1 MENDL
6 DWLARNVHV
15 WPAGDHQPWC
25 YVYWKGGHRAVS
37 ANCITVIQSCVRI
50 EKSEWLARRAE
61 LQNKPSWADAPEW
74 ANWLA
79 QDEEIDVKGVGGGW
93 FWYERCP
100 TPRAAWDADDGL
112 TVFSGAHGAVL
123 GDWRDTLER
132 RPADLSSAAVIKRL
146 DEATQNVLAAV
157 PALMDEK
164 YSFEPEFMPVSVSNE
179 TVQLE
184 RPIAV
189 AGTGNGS
196 AAESA
201 FLIGRV
207 IDLLR
212 TSVDHFSADE
222 LADLNELTGAELTK
236 RDAAVCGGQKY
247 LDAHWFERGELPPV
261 GTECEFCGGT
271 GDADDPWHPDLMDG
285 DRVTVIAHFECGICT
300 LAAFT
305 FKSRNQNIATVLVEQ
320 ANYGCFRPIRTE
332 RDMAVDEMMKC
343 TLGVMNQETQRRL
356 FEDLYDAGYRKQN
369 LPAK

>member
-1 MENDL
+1 MEDDL

-93 FWYERCP
+93 FWYKRCP
-100 TPRAAWDADDGL
+100 TPRTAWDADDGL

-184 RPIAV
+184 RPVAV

-212 TSVDHFSADE
+212 TSVDHFSANE
-222 LADLNELTGAELTK
+222 LAELHQLCDAELTK

-247 LDAHWFERGELPPV
+247 LDAQWFERGELPPV
-261 GTECEFCGGT
+261 GTVC
-271 GDADDPWHPDLMDG
+271 LYVVS
-285 DRVTVIAHFECGICT
+285 DRLSAEVEITAHAKLGLCFVQVGQSGESYVSKT
-300 LAAFT
+300 AELH
-305 FKSRNQNIATVLVEQ
+305 R
-320 ANYGCFRPIRTE
+320 FRPIRTE
-332 RDMAVDEMMKC
+332 REVAIEEMC
-343 TLGVMNQETQRRL
+343 NVAGLDGLVFGLVAGE
-356 FEDLYDAGYRKQN
+356 LYDAGYRKQN

>member
-1 MENDL
+1 M
-6 DWLARNVHV
+6 
-15 WPAGDHQPWC
+15 
-25 YVYWKGGHRAVS
+25 S

-79 QDEEIDVKGVGGGW
+79 QDEEIDVKGVGGG
-93 FWYERCP
+93 
-100 TPRAAWDADDGL
+100 
-112 TVFSGAHGAVL
+112 S
-123 GDWRDTLER
+123 
-132 RPADLSSAAVIKRL
+132 DLSSAAVIKRL

-212 TSVDHFSADE
+212 TSVDHFSANE
-222 LADLNELTGAELTK
+222 LAELHQLCDAELTK

-247 LDAHWFERGELPPV
+247 LDAQWFERGELPPV
-261 GTECEFCGGT
+261 GTVC
-271 GDADDPWHPDLMDG
+271 LYVVS
-285 DRVTVIAHFECGICT
+285 DRLSAEVEITAHAKLGLCFVQVGQSGESYVSKT
-300 LAAFT
+300 AELH
-305 FKSRNQNIATVLVEQ
+305 R
-320 ANYGCFRPIRTE
+320 FRPIRTE
-332 RDMAVDEMMKC
+332 REVAIEEMC
-343 TLGVMNQETQRRL
+343 NVAGLDGLVFGLVAGE
-356 FEDLYDAGYRKQN
+356 LYDAGYRKQN

>member
-1 MENDL
+1 MEDDL
-6 DWLARNVHV
+6 TWLARTEHR
-15 WPAGDHQPWC
+15 WPKDAV
-25 YVYWKGGHRAVS
+25 YVSRHENAVEWHYVELS
-37 ANCITVIQSCVRI
+37 FIGYGYFTRDQ
-50 EKSEWLARRAE
+50 WLARRAE
-61 LQNKPSWADAPEW
+61 LQNKPSWKDAPEW

-179 TVQLE
+179 TVQLD

-212 TSVDHFSADE
+212 TSVDHFSANE
-222 LADLNELTGAELTK
+222 LAELHQLCDAELTK

-247 LDAHWFERGELPPV
+247 LDAQWFERGELPPV
-261 GTECEFCGGT
+261 GIECEVLW
-271 GDADDPWHPDLMDG
+271 GDCEWHK
-285 DRVTVIAHFECGICT
+285 TKIIAHLYIDKFNMCPVFTTGWDDTSFVECMPHYQ
-300 LAAFT
+300 
-305 FKSRNQNIATVLVEQ
+305 S
-320 ANYGCFRPIRTE
+320 FRPLRTE
-332 RDMAVDEMMKC
+332 REKAIEEMKQHC
-343 TLGVMNQETQRRL
+343 PHHGSWDTVGRIYTEA
-356 FEDLYDAGYRKQN
+356 LYDAGYRKQN